1 LSQPECKSIRDPFVG
16 LKFDDG
22 VSSTFVTIM
31 CFVLAVEI
39 LLLIGVVVLNVLI
52 VKYNKLREID
62 PSLSGYELQT
72 L

>member
-1 LSQPECKSIRDPFVG
+1 M
-16 LKFDDG
+16 FDDG